1 MIHLD
6 PPAGSSVDLLCSL
19 GQALLS
25 PLGRLWGRAHESSTV
40 QRLAECWLM
49 GGTVKVKVGVQ
60 R

>member
-1 MIHLD
+1 M
-6 PPAGSSVDLLCSL
+6 DLLCSL